1 MTVKLTN
8 LTINHSRAGKQT
20 FDIEIPKGLTV
31 LIGANG
37 YGKSTTIRAIRS
49 YFSKKQLEKDF
60 LHRDIKDID
69 ILTSKGQIQSELSN
83 SYNNRLDEN
92 IKLVFMTIDPFSD
105 EDFHCLLGLAMST
118 PYLSIEDVSKKSEG
132 YMKQIFLNG
141 VYTNLGYIRQ
151 LGYKGDIVIL
161 IDGLESGVTKDL
173 ADFYAQALDRILV
186 EFKDLNLHIVATSNS
201 YSFCDKENFS
211 SNLIIKDPITMETL
225 KIDSKEEFD
234 NHIKKTSTVEENNQ
248 LIF

>member
-1 MTVKLTN
+1 M
-8 LTINHSRAGKQT
+8 
-20 FDIEIPKGLTV
+20 
-31 LIGANG
+31 
-37 YGKSTTIRAIRS
+37 
-49 YFSKKQLEKDF
+49 LEGC
-60 LHRDIKDID
+60 
-69 ILTSKGQIQSELSN
+69 ILSIQ
-83 SYNNRLDEN
+83 
-92 IKLVFMTIDPFSD
+92 LVFMTIDPFSD

-186 EFKDLNLHIVATSNS
+186 EFKDLNLYIIATSNS

-211 SNLIIKDPITMETL
+211 SNLVVKDPITMETL

-234 NHIKKTSTVEENNQ
+234 HHIKKTSTVEENNQ